1 VAYLFLLATTALVL
15 LAIYRRISEASGT
28 DSKMTLLAKLS
39 LISGHTQLLL
49 GLGLYFVGPWFEL
62 LTTNTAE
69 VMKNAD
75 VRWFAVEHIAANI
88 AGIVLL
94 TIGNSKLKKASTHES
109 KDKTVLIFFGLGLLL
124 ILSRIPWERLF

>member
-1 VAYLFLLATTALVL
+1 
-15 LAIYRRISEASGT
+15 
-28 DSKMTLLAKLS
+28 MTLLAKLS

-94 TIGNSKLKKASTHES
+94 TIGNRKLKKASTHEA